1 MRKTFIIWL
10 IFSFAIYNQTSSNNL
25 PSDFWLGLSEPEK
38 LSFVNGAYGAISL
51 LKKSHK
57 DEVAKQYLYY
67 KNWIQ
72 PYYIERFYD
81 IADEYLSEEAGYN
94 LTIIIMHMDAL
105 YANSDNHKIPVLE
118 AMRVVSLMQDGLRDK
133 ANLRLLQLQSCLL
146 YTSPSPRDRG

>member
-1 MRKTFIIWL
+1 MNKVFIVAVFMCLFNVNVQAANKI
-10 IFSFAIYNQTSSNNL
+10 L
-25 PSDFWLGLSEPEK
+25 PSDFWISLSEPEK

-57 DEVAKQYLYY
+57 DEVAKQYLHD
-67 KNWIQ
+67 KNWMQ

-94 LTIIIMHMDAL
+94 LSIIVMHMDAL

-118 AMRVVSLMQDGLRDK
+118 AMRVVSLIQDGLRDK
-133 ANLRLLQLQSCLL
+133 ANLRLLQLQRK
-146 YTSPSPRDRG
+146 Y

>member
-1 MRKTFIIWL
+1 MKKVVIAVFICL
-10 IFSFAIYNQTSSNNL
+10 IYLNAQAANKIL
-25 PSDFWLGLSEPEK
+25 PYDFWSSLSESEK

-57 DEVAKQYLYY
+57 DEVAKQYLHD

-94 LTIIIMHMDAL
+94 LSIIVMHMDAL
-105 YANSDNHKIPVLE
+105 YANSDNQKIPVLE
-118 AMRVVSLMQDGLRDK
+118 AMRVVSLMQDGLRDR
-133 ANLRLLQLQSCLL
+133 ANLRLLQLQRR
-146 YTSPSPRDRG
+146 Y

>member
-1 MRKTFIIWL
+1 MKKVVVIVFMCL
-10 IFSFAIYNQTSSNNL
+10 FYMNGQTANKIL
-25 PSDFWLGLSEPEK
+25 PSNFWSSLSELEK
-38 LSFVNGAYGAISL
+38 ISFINGAYGAISL

-57 DEVAKQYLYY
+57 DEVGKQYLHD

-94 LTIIIMHMDAL
+94 LSIIVMHMDAL

-133 ANLRLLQLQSCLL
+133 ANLRLLQLQRK
-146 YTSPSPRDRG
+146 Y

>member
-1 MRKTFIIWL
+1 MKKVVVVVFMCFL
-10 IFSFAIYNQTSSNNL
+10 NMNGQTANKIL
-25 PSDFWLGLSEPEK
+25 PSDFSSSLSESEK

-57 DEVAKQYLYY
+57 DEVAKQYLHD
-67 KNWIQ
+67 KNWLQ

-94 LTIIIMHMDAL
+94 LSIIVMHMDAL

-133 ANLRLLQLQSCLL
+133 ANLRLLQLQRR
-146 YTSPSPRDRG
+146 Y

>member
-1 MRKTFIIWL
+1 MIKVMLVIL
-10 IFSFAIYNQTSSNNL
+10 ICLVDMNGQTANKIL
-25 PSDFWLGLSEPEK
+25 PSDFWSSLSDPEK
-38 LSFVNGAYGAISL
+38 ISFVNGAYGAISA

-57 DEVAKQYLYY
+57 DEVAKQYLHD

-94 LTIIIMHMDAL
+94 LSIIVMHMDAL

-133 ANLRLLQLQSCLL
+133 ANLRLLQLQRK
-146 YTSPSPRDRG
+146 Y